1 MKIIRFF
8 LVVLFIFSTV
18 LQAQSLDMV
27 FLNRKYSALEEA
39 LRLAIKRQSIY
50 AYDIA
55 NIGTPGFKLV
65 LLPDDQKLL
74 NELTIPDKTKQQE
87 IILEFLMARMAEN
100 NKRYNAYLTLW
111 KAKIDNN
118 KRIVTLG
125 K

>member
-1 MKIIRFF
+1 MA
-8 LVVLFIFSTV
+8 
-18 LQAQSLDMV
+18 LQAQSLDMF
-27 FLNRKYSALEEA
+27 FLNRKYTALEDA
-39 LRLAIKRQSIY
+39 LRLASKRQSIY

-55 NIGTPGFKLV
+55 NLTTPGFKPI
-65 LLPDDQKLL
+65 LLRDDQKLF
-74 NELTIPDKTKQQE
+74 NDLTVPDKTKQQE
-87 IILEFLMARMAEN
+87 VLLEFLMTRMAEN

>member
-1 MKIIRFF
+1 
-8 LVVLFIFSTV
+8 
-18 LQAQSLDMV
+18 MV